1 MQINNLLVIDDDDL
15 YNLLISEIISQIDS
29 IKDYRIETSGYKALE
44 YLQQCEKQK
53 TFPEIILVD
62 IKMPEMDGFEF
73 VMNYEKKYFQN
84 YPKTKIVVLSSSMRE
99 SDKTKALSYSS
110 ITEFMTKP
118 ITEEKLYKIIE
129 I

>member
-15 YNLLISEIISQIDS
+15 YNLLISEIISQVDM
-29 IKDYRIETSGYKALE
+29 IKDYRIETSGYKALD

-53 TFPEIILVD
+53 NFPEIILVD

-73 VMNYEKKYFQN
+73 VENFEKKYYEHF
-84 YPKTKIVVLSSSMRE
+84 PKTKIIVLSSSMRE

-110 ITEFMTKP
+110 ITEFLTKP
-118 ITEEKLYKIIE
+118 ITEEKLYKLLGS
-129 I
+129 